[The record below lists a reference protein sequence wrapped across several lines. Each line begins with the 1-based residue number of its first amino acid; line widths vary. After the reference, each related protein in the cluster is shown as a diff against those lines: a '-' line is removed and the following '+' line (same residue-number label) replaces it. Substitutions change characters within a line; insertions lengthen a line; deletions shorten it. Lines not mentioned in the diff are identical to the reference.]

1 MSIETNKTPVSTASN
16 WWKWFDI
23 RARKAGGWAFILNR
37 IAGLGLVLYLSLHL
51 VVLGQ
56 LTQGEGAWR
65 NFLAFTEN
73 PLVKFGELLVIVG
86 GIFHGLN
93 GVRIA
98 LATFG
103 NSAAQQKALFY
114 VVMVVTIA
122 ASALFAY
129 RLFI

>member
-1 MSIETNKTPVSTASN
+1 MSVDSNKSTASN
-16 WWKWFDI
+16 WWKWFDL

-37 IAGLGLVLYLSLHL
+37 VAGLGLVLYLSMHL

-56 LTQGEGAWR
+56 LRHGEQAWHD
-65 NFLAFTEN
+65 FLAFTES
-73 PLVKFGELLVIVG
+73 PLVKIGEMLVIAA

-98 LATFG
+98 LATLG
-103 NSAAQQKALFY
+103 NSVAQQKALFY
-114 VVMVVTIA
+114 VVLVVTIA
-122 ASALFAY
+122 ASAFFAY

>member
-1 MSIETNKTPVSTASN
+1 MSVDTNKPPVSTASN

-37 IAGLGLVLYLSLHL
+37 IAGLALVLYLSLHL
-51 VVLGQ
+51 VVLAKI
-56 LTQGEGAWR
+56 TQGEQAWHD
-65 NFLAFTEN
+65 FLAFTEN
-73 PLVKFGELLVIVG
+73 PLIKIGEFLIIAA

-93 GVRIA
+93 GIRIA

-103 NSAAQQKALFY
+103 NSAAQQKAIFY
-114 VVMVVTIA
+114 IVLIVSIA
-122 ASALFAY
+122 LSAVFAY

>member
-1 MSIETNKTPVSTASN
+1 MSVDTNKPIVSTASN

-37 IAGLGLVLYLSLHL
+37 IAGLALVLYLSMHL
-51 VVLGQ
+51 VVLGR
-56 LTQGEGAWR
+56 LTQGEQAWHD
-65 NFLAFTEN
+65 FLAFTEN
-73 PLVKFGELLVIVG
+73 PLIKIGEFLVIAA

-93 GVRIA
+93 GIRIG

-114 VVMVVTIA
+114 VVFVLTILG
-122 ASALFAY
+122 SAVFAY